1 MRWLSH
7 AKFCDRVEVDGAT
20 HRVEV
25 DAGARAAA
33 LRVDPTN
40 RELAIRT
47 DHASELNH
55 SYQARRGR
63 AEDVSQV
70 AVHDSLNNNTIFKLS

>member
-1 MRWLSH
+1 MRS
-7 AKFCDRVEVDGAT
+7 FVIVSRPGVEVDGAT

-47 DHASELNH
+47 DHRE
-55 SYQARRGR
+55 RT
-63 AEDVSQV
+63 E
-70 AVHDSLNNNTIFKLS
+70 